1 MRPGGQRRPA
11 AAVLLLAGIASACTG
26 GGPDPARGTMT
37 VSPAEARYDVPV
49 AVTVR
54 GLPAGARTTITASA
68 TDRTGTAWSAS
79 ADFDATPAGMVS
91 LDQPP
96 VGGSYSGAD
105 PMGLFESMVPPAG
118 DTEHQA
124 FAPAL
129 RYEVALRAT
138 VGGREVATAVA
149 TRRTATPAE
158 VTVRELRPAA
168 GDPVYGDL
176 VTPVDTSVRRPA
188 VLVFSGSGGGLTRS
202 TDAALLAAHGYP
214 SLSLAYFKVP
224 GLPPTLKDVPLEY
237 FVRALGVLRR
247 QPGVDPRRV
256 YVMGASRGGE
266 AALLLGAYFPDQVN
280 GVVAGV
286 PSDSVKGGFP
296 VTGEAAWTLR
306 GRPLPAGSLI
316 PVERIRGPVLLAC
329 GGQDLVWSSC
339 LFTEAARTRLR
350 EAGFRQPVVDLRYPD
365 AGHGAGQL
373 VTYYTPFTA
382 DFIAQSGGT
391 VAATQAALADGER
404 RLLAFLAGR

>member
-1 MRPGGQRRPA
+1 M
-11 AAVLLLAGIASACTG
+11 
-26 GGPDPARGTMT
+26 
-37 VSPAEARYDVPV
+37 
-49 AVTVR
+49 
-54 GLPAGARTTITASA
+54 
-68 TDRTGTAWSAS
+68 
-79 ADFDATPAGMVS
+79 
-91 LDQPP
+91 
-96 VGGSYSGAD
+96 
-105 PMGLFESMVPPAG
+105 
-118 DTEHQA
+118 
-124 FAPAL
+124 
-129 RYEVALRAT
+129 
-138 VGGREVATAVA
+138 
-149 TRRTATPAE
+149 
-158 VTVRELRPAA
+158 
-168 GDPVYGDL
+168 
-176 VTPVDTSVRRPA
+176 
-188 VLVFSGSGGGLTRS
+188 
-202 TDAALLAAHGYP
+202 
-214 SLSLAYFKVP
+214 P

-286 PSDSVKGGFP
+286 PSDSVKGDFP
-296 VTGEAAWTLR
+296 LTGEAAWTLR

-350 EAGFRQPVVDLRYPD
+350 EAGFRHPVVDLRYPD

-382 DFIAQSGGT
+382 DFLAQSGGT
-391 VAATQAALADGER
+391 VAATQVALADGER
-404 RLLAFLAGR
+404 RLLALLAGR